1 MRIFPNKSI
10 FGYHNM
16 VHSARRAAIHSADR
30 KIALEES
37 LETSPIES
45 VLEDV
50 KTVAVVGISD
60 KLGRPSLT
68 VSSYL
73 KDHGFDVLPVNP
85 NLSTVA
91 HVPCYPDL
99 KSLPVTPDLV
109 VIFRKA
115 SDIPE
120 VIREAVATAVPKVW
134 IQEGIVSEEGYRL
147 AEIAGMAIVMDKCI
161 LKEHARLVR
170 EGKIS
175 ERHE

>member
-1 MRIFPNKSI
+1 MSETNRI
-10 FGYHNM
+10 Y
-16 VHSARRAAIHSADR
+16 SADSNN
-30 KIALEES
+30 IDLEDF

-73 KDHGFDVLPVNP
+73 KGHGYDVLPVNP
-85 NLSTVA
+85 NLSMVA
-91 HVPCYPDL
+91 HIPCYPDL
-99 KSLPVTPDLV
+99 KSLPVTPDLI
-109 VIFRKA
+109 VIFRNA
-115 SDIPE
+115 ADIPE

-134 IQEGIVSEEGYRL
+134 IQEGIVSQEGYRL
-147 AEIAGMAIVMDKCI
+147 AEIAGMAVVMDKCI

-170 EGKIS
+170 EGKIGKK
-175 ERHE
+175 HE